1 MHPKPVQEGGIPICV
16 GGHSD
21 AALRRT
27 ARFGHG
33 WYGINL
39 SPDESREMI
48 LRLATFLEA
57 EGRSIEELDIHVGA
71 VNDQMDASMV
81 EAYAEAGVTQLL
93 IPFLRQ
99 GTKHLDANLEA
110 IQPFIEVA
118 DSIT

>member
-1 MHPKPVQEGGIPICV
+1 
-16 GGHSD
+16 
-21 AALRRT
+21 
-27 ARFGHG
+27 
-33 WYGINL
+33 
-39 SPDESREMI
+39 
-48 LRLATFLEA
+48 
-57 EGRSIEELDIHVGA
+57 
-71 VNDQMDASMV
+71 MV

>member
-1 MHPKPVQEGGIPICV
+1 
-16 GGHSD
+16 
-21 AALRRT
+21 
-27 ARFGHG
+27 
-33 WYGINL
+33 
-39 SPDESREMI
+39 MI

-57 EGRSIEELDIHVGA
+57 EGRSIEELEIHVGA

-99 GTKHLDANLEA
+99 GMKHLDANLEA